1 VRSGGPASPTDFR
14 GALSSLRR
22 RHAAANARA
31 NSCPTTAAVCPT
43 TGGPGPL
50 SRAYAS
56 APTGRDRHEV
66 GATHTIARGRS
77 YGHGTTPISLPRARD
92 RPVRA
97 VFTGEIAEDNRERE
111 RGCRPAREHATDE
124 DEARERNEERE
135 RERARETRREERESY
150 FAWRLAGTAHASE
163 GACTRAHRLLD
174 KSSPLLWPL
183 SVSISSGI
191 RRILRVIL
199 QTRLLPHSR
208 YRSAHVI
215 EAARLIGDQCR
226 AGARYVTL
234 GISRNRSLA

>member
-66 GATHTIARGRS
+66 GATHTIARGCS

-97 VFTGEIAEDNRERE
+97 VFTGEIAEGNRERE

-124 DEARERNEERE
+124 DGHERKTERE
-135 RERARETRREERESY
+135 RERET
-150 FAWRLAGTAHASE
+150 SE

-183 SVSISSGI
+183 SVSISSEA

-199 QTRLLPHSR
+199 RSR

-215 EAARLIGDQCR
+215 EAARLIGDQCS
-226 AGARYVTL
+226 GALALDTSLQGSLETEQIARRV
-234 GISRNRSLA
+234 RSSLRSAKAAAQI